1 MKPPLPSASRPA
13 PPRRVSA
20 PPRPRAAA
28 RGFTLVELMLVLV
41 ILGILAGLVLPKFA
55 GRSEQAR
62 ITATVTQIAT
72 FNTALGAYEVDTG
85 SYPSGQDG
93 LRALVVQPGDANGW
107 RGPYLQSD
115 IPLDPW
121 GRPYLYQYPGKLNPS
136 GYDIISM
143 GPDGQLGTA
152 DDIYN
157 AGITG
162 R

>member
-1 MKPPLPSASRPA
+1 MKASIQRS
-13 PPRRVSA
+13 RLLSR
-20 PPRPRAAA
+20 

-55 GRSEQAR
+55 GRSQQAR
-62 ITATVTQIAT
+62 VTAAITQIAT

-85 SYPSGQDG
+85 GYPREQDG
-93 LRALVVQPGDANGW
+93 LRALVVQPSDVAGW
-107 RGPYLQSD
+107 RGPYLESD
-115 IPLDPW
+115 VPLDPW
-121 GRPYLYQYPGKLNPS
+121 QHAYVYHYPGKLNPS
-136 GYDIISM
+136 GYDVISA
-143 GPDGQLGTA
+143 GPDGQMGTA

>member
-1 MKPPLPSASRPA
+1 MNDSKKRFRYSRKG
-13 PPRRVSA
+13 
-20 PPRPRAAA
+20 
-28 RGFTLVELMLVLV
+28 GFTLVELMLVLV

-55 GRSEQAR
+55 GRSQQAR
-62 ITATVTQIAT
+62 ETAAITQIAT

-85 SYPSGQDG
+85 TYPSSQDG
-93 LRALVVQPGDANGW
+93 LRALVVQPSNVTGW
-107 RGPYLQSD
+107 RGPYLESD
-115 IPLDPW
+115 VPPDPW
-121 GRPYLYQYPGKLNPS
+121 QHPYVYQYPGKLNPS
-136 GYDIISM
+136 GYDVISA